1 MGNVVHHLFKHK
13 FKHKPASSRKTEAR
27 PHTFCVS
34 VVKGLKVILGSKDE
48 EEEENLP
55 LSNPP
60 PSADGWK
67 RRMKRGRRME
77 RFNLI

>member
-48 EEEENLP
+48 EEEEK
-55 LSNPP
+55 
-60 PSADGWK
+60 GGG
-67 RRMKRGRRME
+67 RGE
-77 RFNLI
+77 FQSTTFQSSSIC